1 MNSVRSAFDTF
12 CKSIEKNAWFGVL
25 LFVITILLLVSAH
38 NKLQRLKLRPR
49 PYSGSFVESFVQSS
63 GSSEGSGVI
72 VKRGNDMKDAFY
84 ATVYDQLF
92 NQKVNNAYEVGA
104 IINKYPDISNQAVA
118 LDVGAGTGAYMSA
131 FIQRGITNVTGIESS
146 ADMIAQAKKT
156 HADLNLNIVKGDPTV
171 VSSFKPESFTLV
183 SMLNFEVY
191 YIPNTEKLFTNV
203 YAWLKPGG
211 YFVLHLVDP
220 RRFNAASML
229 GGDNATTITPTPTKK
244 GAHSVVKFNEFE
256 YKSDVQIFPN
266 DVVQYREVFTDDK
279 TGKTRK
285 HARDFRMPSP
295 QTFIELATG
304 VGFNML
310 GQIDLVK
317 AQKEDQFFYLFYKP
331 AN

>member
-1 MNSVRSAFDTF
+1 MNAFNTF
-12 CKSIEKNAWFGVL
+12 CKSIERNVWFRVL
-25 LFVITILLLVSAH
+25 LIVITMLLLISAY
-38 NKLQRLKLRPR
+38 NKIQRRKNPR
-49 PYSGSFVESFVQSS
+49 PYSGSFMESFIQNSS
-63 GSSEGSGVI
+63 STSKSGVI
-72 VKRGNDMKDAFY
+72 VKKDADSKDAFY
-84 ATVYDQLF
+84 AAVYDQLF

-104 IINKYPDISNQAVA
+104 IINKYPDISNQTVA
-118 LDVGAGTGAYMSA
+118 LDVGAGTGAYMNA
-131 FIQRGITNVTGIESS
+131 FIQHGITDITGIETS
-146 ADMIAQAKKT
+146 ADMIAQAKK
-156 HADLNLNIVKGDPTV
+156 AYPGLNMVKGDPTV

-191 YIPNTEKLFTNV
+191 YIPNTEQLFSNI

-229 GGDNATTITPTPTKK
+229 GGDNAVPTPTPTSNN
-244 GAHSVVKFNEFE
+244 ARSVAKFNDFE

-266 DVVQYREVFTDDK
+266 DVVQYMEVFTDDK
-279 TGKTRK
+279 TGKVRK
-285 HARDFRMPSP
+285 NVRNFRMPSP

-317 AQKEDQFFYLFYKP
+317 AQKEHQFFYLFYKP

>member
-1 MNSVRSAFDTF
+1 MNPIHRAFNAV
-12 CKSIEKNAWFGVL
+12 CKSIEKNAWFGALLAAITVL
-25 LFVITILLLVSAH
+25 LLWLVAVIRNRHTV
-38 NKLQRLKLRPR
+38 R
-49 PYSGSFVESFVQSS
+49 PYSGSFIESFVQSS
-63 GSSEGSGVI
+63 SSRMSADLI
-72 VKRGNDMKDAFY
+72 VKRGADTKDAFY
-84 ATVYDQLF
+84 ASVYDDLF
-92 NQKVNNAYEVGA
+92 NQKVNNAHEVGELVNA
-104 IINKYPDISNQAVA
+104 YPDISNQAIA
-118 LDVGAGTGAYMSA
+118 LDVGAGTGAYMNA
-131 FIQRGITNVTGIESS
+131 FIQNGITNVTGIETSS
-146 ADMIAQAKKT
+146 DMVARAKRSYPGM
-156 HADLNLNIVKGDPTV
+156 NIVKGNPAAASAFQPD
-171 VSSFKPESFTLV
+171 SFTLV
-183 SMLNFEVY
+183 SVLNFEVY
-191 YIPNTEKLFTNV
+191 HIPNTEQLFSNV

-244 GAHSVVKFNEFE
+244 GAQSVAKFNDFE

>member
-1 MNSVRSAFDTF
+1 MNSVRGAFAVF

-25 LFVITILLLVSAH
+25 LFAVTIMLLVSAH
-38 NKLQRLKLRPR
+38 KKLQRLNRPR

-63 GSSEGSGVI
+63 GSTSSSGVI
-72 VKRGNDMKDAFY
+72 VKHGNDMKDAFY
-84 ATVYDQLF
+84 AAVYDQLF

-104 IINKYPDISNQAVA
+104 ILNKYPDISNQTVA

-131 FIQRGITNVTGIESS
+131 FIQNGITNVTGIESS
-146 ADMIAQAKKT
+146 SDMVAQAKRSYPGM
-156 HADLNLNIVKGDPTV
+156 NIVKGNPAAA
-171 VSSFKPESFTLV
+171 SAFKPDSFTLV
-183 SMLNFEVY
+183 SVLNFEVY
-191 YIPNTEKLFTNV
+191 HIPNTEQLFSNV

-220 RRFNAASML
+220 RKFNAASML
-229 GGDNATTITPTPTKK
+229 GGDNATTIPPTPTKK
-244 GAHSVVKFNEFE
+244 GAQSVMKFNDFE

-266 DVVQYREVFTDDK
+266 DVVQFMEVFTDDK
-279 TGKTRK
+279 TGKVRK
-285 HARDFRMPSP
+285 NVRNFKMPSP
-295 QTFIELATG
+295 QTFIELAAG

-317 AQKEDQFFYLFYKP
+317 SQREHQFFYLFYKP